1 MLLPPKKTAS
11 SGVEEQR
18 GCATLSPPTA
28 IKQPRAQ
35 PMKSSGVA
43 QSVASRQIRS
53 QAARACNTEGSIDD
67 QSEGDRKTLQPHV
80 ATEIISS
87 GGDSGAEQPSAA
99 VRKKVDDL
107 IAFVTLSRGVLPR
120 RRSDEPCEASLAN
133 AYRDLKSRCNGPIN
147 GGKSPS
153 ELKLT
158 PSEVAYFNHI
168 EEARNRGRASE
179 SPGMHRS
186 SVQDNAEVEH
196 QMHELVIAKDEAP
209 VEQGAAYSV
218 QSPPECLS
226 LDEVVSRL
234 ITLSEQGEAYSVQS
248 PPECFAQVGSADP
261 AASGLCH
268 EAPGITASSLN
279 PHACAS
285 PGKRLRTK
293 SPATVSRGLCP
304 PLTSTISS
312 GQDGPPA
319 DVEAQLID
327 PALAASS
334 SASGLQLSAA
344 ASGWSPVEESV
355 SARGLTASD
364 HCRPPKRAAEHL
376 FPVAPSKR
384 VLEIP
389 SHAGGACD
397 TEGGIDVQSKGGR
410 KTLLLQLKRPH
421 YNAIRDRRKLWEARP
436 LFDESGRPTTI
447 NKLAVVGNGAVL
459 QSGANT
465 NDRVRIVEVRRYIP
479 HGDSRP
485 LLDMVVELGADLLPD
500 VADTGARARV
510 YESLYGD
517 RCIRGFV
524 AMRIE
529 WPDGA

>member
-1 MLLPPKKTAS
+1 MTTTFGDLCDLLCWYL
-11 SGVEEQR
+11 R
-18 GCATLSPPTA
+18 
-28 IKQPRAQ
+28 RA
-35 PMKSSGVA
+35 PIVG
-43 QSVASRQIRS
+43 
-53 QAARACNTEGSIDD
+53 E
-67 QSEGDRKTLQPHV
+67 
-80 ATEIISS
+80 
-87 GGDSGAEQPSAA
+87 
-99 VRKKVDDL
+99 
-107 IAFVTLSRGVLPR
+107 R
-120 RRSDEPCEASLAN
+120 RR
-133 AYRDLKSRCNGPIN
+133 
-147 GGKSPS
+147 
-153 ELKLT
+153 
-158 PSEVAYFNHI
+158 SEVAYFNHI

-186 SVQDNAEVEH
+186 SVRDNAEVER

-334 SASGLQLSAA
+334 SASGSQLSAA
-344 ASGWSPVEESV
+344 ASGLSPVEESV

-364 HCRPPKRAAEHL
+364 HCRPPKRATGHL

-384 VLEIP
+384 VVEVP
-389 SHAGGACD
+389 RG
-397 TEGGIDVQSKGGR
+397 
-410 KTLLLQLKRPH
+410 
-421 YNAIRDRRKLWEARP
+421 
-436 LFDESGRPTTI
+436 
-447 NKLAVVGNGAVL
+447 
-459 QSGANT
+459 QSG
-465 NDRVRIVEVRRYIP
+465 
-479 HGDSRP
+479 
-485 LLDMVVELGADLLPD
+485 
-500 VADTGARARV
+500 
-510 YESLYGD
+510 
-517 RCIRGFV
+517 
-524 AMRIE
+524 
-529 WPDGA
+529 

>member
-1 MLLPPKKTAS
+1 MDDPVRRQCNEILLWRRGNGGRKPMQTRECCEEGRLAKQQAKLKGRCSKALGTKPSQRQLSQDEVRYYEWCLSDAALHQERPEWMAEVSPTRNTNSGDAHLALVPGVNPQLADARAKHPEAVDSGTSGGGANPAAKKACVAAVVIS
-11 SGVEEQR
+11 SGGPQFA
-18 GCATLSPPTA
+18 ATP
-28 IKQPRAQ
+28 
-35 PMKSSGVA
+35 
-43 QSVASRQIRS
+43 
-53 QAARACNTEGSIDD
+53 TEGSIDF
-67 QSEGDRKTLQPHV
+67 QSEGDRKTLQLHV

-248 PPECFAQVGSADP
+248 PPECFA
-261 AASGLCH
+261 
-268 EAPGITASSLN
+268 
-279 PHACAS
+279 
-285 PGKRLRTK
+285 
-293 SPATVSRGLCP
+293 
-304 PLTSTISS
+304 
-312 GQDGPPA
+312 
-319 DVEAQLID
+319 
-327 PALAASS
+327 
-334 SASGLQLSAA
+334 
-344 ASGWSPVEESV
+344 
-355 SARGLTASD
+355 
-364 HCRPPKRAAEHL
+364 
-376 FPVAPSKR
+376 
-384 VLEIP
+384 
-389 SHAGGACD
+389 
-397 TEGGIDVQSKGGR
+397 
-410 KTLLLQLKRPH
+410 
-421 YNAIRDRRKLWEARP
+421 
-436 LFDESGRPTTI
+436 
-447 NKLAVVGNGAVL
+447 
-459 QSGANT
+459 
-465 NDRVRIVEVRRYIP
+465 
-479 HGDSRP
+479 
-485 LLDMVVELGADLLPD
+485 
-500 VADTGARARV
+500 
-510 YESLYGD
+510 
-517 RCIRGFV
+517 
-524 AMRIE
+524 
-529 WPDGA
+529 